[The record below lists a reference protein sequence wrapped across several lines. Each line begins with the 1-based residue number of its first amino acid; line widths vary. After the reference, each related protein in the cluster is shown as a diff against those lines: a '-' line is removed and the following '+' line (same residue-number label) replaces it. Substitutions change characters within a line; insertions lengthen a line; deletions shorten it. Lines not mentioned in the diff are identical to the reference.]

1 VIKYLIS
8 ERSLLKS
15 NYSAISWLE
24 HVIFLWCLDWVVLL
38 HANSMKI
45 TCCGPII
52 CSFFLVLLVNFTLAL
67 TLSSSWGLN
76 IHKLLETNAMSFLFL
91 EVYRTRIKN
100 QIWNV
105 QNVCSS
111 TLNCQLATDLFSGY
125 NFVTRVYGW
134 ILILNM

>member
-1 VIKYLIS
+1 
-8 ERSLLKS
+8 
-15 NYSAISWLE
+15 
-24 HVIFLWCLDWVVLL
+24 
-38 HANSMKI
+38 
-45 TCCGPII
+45 
-52 CSFFLVLLVNFTLAL
+52 
-67 TLSSSWGLN
+67 
-76 IHKLLETNAMSFLFL
+76 MSFLFL